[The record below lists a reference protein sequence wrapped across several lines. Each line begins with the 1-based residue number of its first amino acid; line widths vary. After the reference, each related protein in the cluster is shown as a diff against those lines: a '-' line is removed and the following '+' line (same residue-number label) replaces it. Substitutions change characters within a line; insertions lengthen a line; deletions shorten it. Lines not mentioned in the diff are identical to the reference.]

1 MPVKFKGKSDYK
13 QNFKWFDSYRSKSF
27 VPTCEQAVPSAGME
41 TTKASLV
48 TEPPLQRRRKVAGPP
63 VSLSTEFYDPRSS
76 QPARDFALLGQN
88 EKFASN
94 VQYRPK
100 SGNFNNNNRAMSPP
114 KQLRME
120 KQHDQII
127 DKARP
132 APIVDTQKFVEPQM
146 PPTPLAP
153 RGDPGQV
160 AVKTKMVQAQPK
172 SKSVP
177 QKTSDNTATQKVKDK
192 SVQNLPLK
200 QAAVKSKTKEN
211 EAPVKQA
218 LKDKNLSDVLGEMK
232 KKKPSMNEFTQANT
246 EKGVLD
252 SAPEAPAEYAMKY
265 KAGVAPARPSRKQ
278 SEYQR
283 EFEWKNRV
291 GSSPMLAA
299 EQIVYNSKVGPV
311 KTSGFPKTSEYKA
324 QFKKW
329 RAVENEPVPAV
340 KRAVQQMAAVKQK
353 ALKRSKSVGAVEGR
367 GAARRASSVDQD
379 RDAGQDE
386 AEEDVTKAEVPKAQP
401 HHGKLRRVVTEY
413 AANFKSPQKFSFDK
427 GAWKGAD
434 PPHLYAQKPEVTC
447 EEPPLKS
454 WFAEVLE
461 LRRKANEY
469 KKRAQG
475 THFSREHLVQL
486 MAKQAGFWD
495 IPTARSSSSST
506 LSALSLEAGNL
517 VHKTKKQIRSKKESE
532 KNLVDFESCKAT
544 IADSETPSELEDGI
558 FEERQAAGKKN
569 RKMAWS
575 DENMEQNQ
583 VEEDAV
589 ESVISPSASY
599 DTPQGRIPTPQWR
612 HPGKTSKKT
621 RHHLDRTTPAVG
633 GAILT
638 SPPHPVTQS
647 RSSRSGSSQDTLED
661 ESERKQF
668 GKTYN
673 LNRLLTTPTF
683 GQPSHDTHMLRD
695 DDASVDQP
703 LKTTYVYTPA
713 EDLSDPEQQVVEEP
727 VDVAPVRRQSRRKER
742 MRPAGVPST
751 LHEQMAQTY
760 TKPVLNLPPDSE
772 PAEDN
777 DDNVSLSLSVRSIAS
792 SCSLVSDIY
801 ERSKNRRDNFW
812 RKGDIA
818 TR

>member
-1 MPVKFKGKSDYK
+1 MPVKFKGESEYTDNYPKFQSYKSA
-13 QNFKWFDSYRSKSF
+13 SF
-27 VPTCEQAVPSAGME
+27 EPTPEQAAASAGLNTM
-41 TTKASLV
+41 KQALV

-63 VSLSTEFYDPRSS
+63 VSLSTEFYDSCSS

-100 SGNFNNNNRAMSPP
+100 SGNFNNNNRALSPP

-160 AVKTKMVQAQPK
+160 PLKTKMVQTQPK
-172 SKSVP
+172 SKSVSQKASDKSVP
-177 QKTSDNTATQKVKDK
+177 QKTSDK
-192 SVQNLPLK
+192 SVENLPLK

-211 EAPVKQA
+211 EASVKQA
-218 LKDKNLSDVLGEMK
+218 LKDKNLSDVLGE
-232 KKKPSMNEFTQANT
+232 KKKPSMNEFTQANI
-246 EKGVLD
+246 EKGVVD
-252 SAPEAPAEYAMKY
+252 SAPEASAEYAMKY
-265 KAGVAPARPSRKQ
+265 KAGVAPTRPSRKQ

-299 EQIVYNSKVGPV
+299 EQVVYNSKVGPV

-353 ALKRSKSVGAVEGR
+353 ALKRSKSVGAVDGR
-367 GAARRASSVDQD
+367 GAARHASSVDQD
-379 RDAGQDE
+379 REVGQ
-386 AEEDVTKAEVPKAQP
+386 EEQEEEEVTKAEVPKAQP

-413 AANFKSPQKFSFDK
+413 AANFKSPQKFSYDK

-434 PPHLYAQKPEVTC
+434 PPQLYAQKPEVSS
-447 EEPPLKS
+447 EDPPLKS

-517 VHKTKKQIRSKKESE
+517 VHKTKKQLRSKKESE

-544 IADSETPSELEDGI
+544 IADSETPSELEEGL

-575 DENMEQNQ
+575 DENMDQNQ
-583 VEEDAV
+583 VEDDAA
-589 ESVISPSASY
+589 ESVISPSPSDA
-599 DTPQGRIPTPQWR
+599 TPQGRIPTPQWR
-612 HPGKTSKKT
+612 QPGKTPKKT

-638 SPPHPVTQS
+638 SPPHPVAQS

-703 LKTTYVYTPA
+703 LKTTYMFTPA
-713 EDLSDPEQQVVEEP
+713 GYQSDVEQQGVEEP
-727 VDVAPVRRQSRRKER
+727 VAVAPVRRQSRRKER

-751 LHEQMAQTY
+751 LHEQMGETY
-760 TKPVLNLPPDSE
+760 TKPILNLPPDSE

-801 ERSKNRRDNFW
+801 ERAKNRRDNFW
-812 RKGDIA
+812 RKGEIA
-818 TR
+818 SR

>member
-1 MPVKFKGKSDYK
+1 MPVKFEGESEYKDNYPEFQSYKSA
-13 QNFKWFDSYRSKSF
+13 SF
-27 VPTCEQAVPSAGME
+27 EPSPEQAASSAGLNTMK
-41 TTKASLV
+41 KALV
-48 TEPPLQRRRKVAGPP
+48 TEPPLQRRRKVTGPP
-63 VSLSTEFYDPRSS
+63 VSLSTEFYDQRLA
-76 QPARDFALLGQN
+76 QPAGDFALLGQN

-100 SGNFNNNNRAMSPP
+100 SGSFNTNNRTLSPP

-127 DKARP
+127 DKAKP
-132 APIVDTQKFVEPQM
+132 APVVNTQKFVEPPM

-153 RGDPGQV
+153 RRESGQ
-160 AVKTKMVQAQPK
+160 APLKTKMVQTHQK
-172 SKSVP
+172 SKSGP
-177 QKTSDNTATQKVKDK
+177 QKTSDKAVRE
-192 SVQNLPLK
+192 LPPK
-200 QAAVKSKTKEN
+200 QAAGKSRTKEN

-218 LKDKNLSDVLGEMK
+218 LKDKNLSDVLGELK
-232 KKKPSMNEFTQANT
+232 KKKPSMNEFTQANM
-246 EKGVLD
+246 EKGVVD
-252 SAPEAPAEYAMKY
+252 SAPEAPADYAIKY
-265 KAGVAPARPSRKQ
+265 KAGVAPSRPSRKQ

-283 EFEWKNRV
+283 EFEWKNRI

-299 EQIVYNSKVGPV
+299 EQVVYNSKVGPV

-329 RAVENEPVPAV
+329 KAVENEPVPAV
-340 KRAVQQMAAVKQK
+340 KRAVQQMAATKQK
-353 ALKRSKSVGAVEGR
+353 ALKRSKSAGAVDGR
-367 GAARRASSVDQD
+367 NAARRGPSVERDRQD
-379 RDAGQDE
+379 GQEEEEE
-386 AEEDVTKAEVPKAQP
+386 AKAEVPKAQP
-401 HHGKLRRVVTEY
+401 HHGKLRRVVSEY
-413 AANFKSPQKFSFDK
+413 ASNFKNPQKFSYDK

-434 PPHLYAQKPEVTC
+434 PPHMYAQKPEVAS

-461 LRRKANEY
+461 LRRKADEY

-486 MAKQAGFWD
+486 LAKQAGFWD

-517 VHKTKKQIRSKKESE
+517 VHKTKKQLRSKKESE

-544 IADSETPSELEDGI
+544 IADSETPSEPDDGL
-558 FEERQAAGKKN
+558 FEERPAAGKKS

-575 DENMEQNQ
+575 DENMEQDQ
-583 VEEDAV
+583 LEEDAV
-589 ESVISPSASY
+589 ESVISPSVSSGTA
-599 DTPQGRIPTPQWR
+599 QGRIPTPQWR
-612 HPGKTSKKT
+612 QAGKAPKKT

-638 SPPHPVTQS
+638 SPPHPVTRS
-647 RSSRSGSSQDTLED
+647 RSSRSVSSQETWEE

-683 GQPSHDTHMLRD
+683 GQPSHDTHALRD
-695 DDASVDQP
+695 DAASVDQP
-703 LKTTYVYTPA
+703 LRTTYVFTPA
-713 EDLSDPEQQVVEEP
+713 EDLADLEQEVVEEP
-727 VDVAPVRRQSRRKER
+727 LAAAPARRQSRRKER

-751 LHEQMAQTY
+751 LHEQMGQTY
-760 TKPVLNLPPDSE
+760 NKPVLNLPPDSE

-792 SCSLVSDIY
+792 SCSMVSDIY
-801 ERSKNRRDNFW
+801 ERSKIRRDNFW
-812 RKGDIA
+812 TKGDIA